1 MPPSA
6 PTRSYAF
13 VRYFPEKAEAPS
25 DPSCLCA
32 YQWLTRLAVPRMVC
46 EAIGLWKATA
56 ATGLTTSAHIPE
68 AEVTAVLHGDTAA
81 SHDPV
86 PRAGLVLA
94 VLARRA
100 RKTVP
105 DAPQCA
111 LNWTTFG
118 SEAGQPRLGDVVCSL
133 SESGPRVGLYVGE
146 DDLAYHCL
154 GATEDDLMGVER
166 VPKKWLY
173 AVRRPL
179 YEGVRHAPM
188 GIRVNRDG
196 TLIV

>member
-1 MPPSA
+1 MRPSA

-13 VRYFPEKAEAPS
+13 VRYFPDKAG
-25 DPSCLCA
+25 DPGNPACLVA
-32 YQWLTRLAVPRMVC
+32 YRWLSTLTVPRMVC
-46 EAIGLWKATA
+46 EALGLWKAIGE
-56 ATGLTTSAHIPE
+56 TGETTSAHISE
-68 AEVTAVLHGDTAA
+68 AEIATVLHGDALV

-100 RKTVP
+100 RKSVP

-118 SEAGQPRLGDVVCSL
+118 TEAGQPRLGDIVCSL
-133 SESGPRVGLYVGE
+133 SEGGPRVGLYVGE

-154 GATEDDLMGVER
+154 GVTEDDRMGVER

-179 YEGVRHAPM
+179 YEGVQYAPN
-188 GIRVNRDG
+188 GIRLNRDG
-196 TLIV
+196 TLYA